1 MGKRERER
9 IRNLPSA
16 SSLLDPSKL
25 RSYTD
30 EIARERGVILLP
42 ERGGKFRQGSGF
54 LTYAD

>member
-9 IRNLPSA
+9 IRNLPST
-16 SSLLDPSKL
+16 SPLLDPSKL

-42 ERGGKFRQGSGF
+42 ERGGKFRDQVF
-54 LTYAD
+54 